1 MLRLWAGT
9 NEGQLAAKSCV
20 ETNMGSTVKAAKHRG
35 CVLMGKKVFTVRRK
49 IEDAFGCMLQVASCK
64 LPSACLPTAVHVI
77 ASPPIGLEGTP

>member
-1 MLRLWAGT
+1 
-9 NEGQLAAKSCV
+9 
-20 ETNMGSTVKAAKHRG
+20 
-35 CVLMGKKVFTVRRK
+35 MGKKVFTVQRK